1 MLCLLKSY
9 SANWSTCLFLFFLPH
24 SLFPLSK
31 GRHHWMVFYPW
42 GSALHKQK
50 ELVEST
56 LYWALSSFNFCVIIA
71 FTNII
76 RNPLL
81 AIMDL
86 YSIAGSHLSHQVT
99 LPGLLDILDN
109 IISPANAITTFVQ
122 HTLWMISKHT
132 HAIFRQD
139 AQTCSSTVIKAMC
152 KHTITQLC
160 TQSTQHSIFVRITN
174 NWQK

>member
-1 MLCLLKSY
+1 MLHLLKSY
-9 SANWSTCLFLFFLPH
+9 FANWST
-24 SLFPLSK
+24 SLSLLSFSLPLSSCPPLSEA
-31 GRHHWMVFYPW
+31 RHHWMAFYPW
-42 GSALHKQK
+42 GSALHKQPR
-50 ELVEST
+50 LVEST

-109 IISPANAITTFVQ
+109 IISPAHAIIIFLQ
-122 HTLWMISKHT
+122 HTLWMISKYT
-132 HAIFRQD
+132 QPIFRQD
-139 AQTCSSTVIKAMC
+139 ACVHRPAVVQ
-152 KHTITQLC
+152 
-160 TQSTQHSIFVRITN
+160 
-174 NWQK
+174 